1 MGSISADS
9 LDPLMSDQ
17 DNESGVQWAMKHQEG
32 SGRRH
37 IPRWRRITLAE
48 LLLIILISFT
58 IVLISISL
66 AFKPTDKQCARQLS
80 VYSPA
85 MDAVEYIEYDFDNAF
100 GSQSIYRGPPTD
112 EREAAWHALTALH
125 GFEIPAHQLASLN
138 RSTEGLR
145 RVPEDIGTGFV
156 GFLEVFHQLH
166 CLNGGDICETNAL
179 LCSYSANERAE
190 YSARAVRIS
199 ELLANPSSRICT
211 LARALNSIGRQYARP
226 LTRAK
231 PKVKSHAN
239 IRLGNGL
246 GLPYHQPLNSLTV
259 YYHFCSSNPN
269 TMRHF
274 SYLALFALGAQQV
287 ICAPVTLAE
296 NPVVANI
303 QDRARVNPVA
313 ANIDPSKSDNV
324 GVFINDDDVKR
335 GVGVVVKPDNVAV
348 VEKPDVAKRGVGVV
362 VKPDNVGVVVKP
374 DNIAVVE
381 KPDVAKRGVG
391 VVVKPDVGVVVKPD
405 NVAVVEK
412 PDAQSEA

>member
-17 DNESGVQWAMKHQEG
+17 DNESGVQWAMKRQEG

-37 IPRWRRITLAE
+37 IPSWRRITLAE

-58 IVLISISL
+58 IALISISL

-166 CLNGGDICETNAL
+166 CLNTI
-179 LCSYSANERAE
+179 
-190 YSARAVRIS
+190 
-199 ELLANPSSRICT
+199 
-211 LARALNSIGRQYARP
+211 RQYTWLQAGKYKTPPSKFNTSPVGQRMH
-226 LTRAK
+226 
-231 PKVKSHAN
+231 VDHC
-239 IRLGNGL
+239 IE
-246 GLPYHQPLNSLTV
+246 TV
-259 YYHFCSSNPN
+259 
-269 TMRHF
+269 R
-274 SYLALFALGAQQV
+274 LALMCFGDLTPV
-287 ICAPVTLAE
+287 LIREAPETVQAMKADFDSHHKCR
-296 NPVVANI
+296 NFDKI
-303 QDRARVNPVA
+303 RKWHD
-313 ANIDPSKSDNV
+313 DNWT
-324 GVFINDDDVKR
+324 I
-335 GVGVVVKPDNVAV
+335 P
-348 VEKPDVAKRGVGVV
+348 
-362 VKPDNVGVVVKP
+362 
-374 DNIAVVE
+374 
-381 KPDVAKRGVG
+381 
-391 VVVKPDVGVVVKPD
+391 
-405 NVAVVEK
+405 
-412 PDAQSEA
+412 